1 LKEEEAPGNIE
12 EHVMTASRIM
22 INILAESL
30 VHEGVDQI
38 TLPQFRILDMIR
50 NYSKKPSEIAKM
62 LNVSPPA
69 ITMFLEK
76 LEEKGL
82 IKRNFS
88 KEDRRRVVLEL
99 TKKGDRLV
107 QKVNHFR
114 EGYLRRILE
123 ELDAATLKQMEE
135 ALIAF
140 EDSYL
145 MLKKRGLSG

>member
-1 LKEEEAPGNIE
+1 
-12 EHVMTASRIM
+12 
-22 INILAESL
+22 
-30 VHEGVDQI
+30 
-38 TLPQFRILDMIR
+38 
-50 NYSKKPSEIAKM
+50 
-62 LNVSPPA
+62 
-69 ITMFLEK
+69 
-76 LEEKGL
+76 
-82 IKRNFS
+82 
-88 KEDRRRVVLEL
+88 
-99 TKKGDRLV
+99 V